1 MSTKTFNTR
10 FQLKYDTWANWSHK
24 DKQFR
29 LLEGEIAIVYVPE
42 STGTDGVLHEPAI
55 LFKVG
60 DGVNTFNNLPFTS
73 ALAGD
78 VPNWA
83 KATYIGEGDNKV
95 KISDDAFVKA
105 LEDIEELKAYFST
118 DGEGGSA
125 FNIAEA
131 LSLING
137 RLSGHDNEISTIN
150 DSLSELSPEIEN
162 IKKDYLK
169 KADKDELIATSND
182 HEERISEI
190 EDNYVTTTIFSEAM
204 GAETARATLE
214 EEKLQNQINLI
225 MNNPDTSNVVNSITE
240 FTEYIQ
246 THGAIAEGF
255 RTDIDKNK
263 ADIADLKDYVDTS
276 LEESEDRANEIIQG
290 VAGSLKP
297 VAFSGQIEDLTQKE
311 EYVIF
316 NCGSATTLVS
326 DPVIAEEN

>member
-10 FQLKYDTWANWSHK
+10 FQLKYDTWANWSNENN
-24 DKQFR
+24 QFR

-42 STGTDGVLHEPAI
+42 STGADGVLHEPAI

-60 DGVNTFNNLPFTS
+60 DGVNTFNKLPFAS

-78 VPNWA
+78 VPTWA
-83 KATYIGEGDNKV
+83 KATHIGEGDTKT

-131 LSLING
+131 LSVING
-137 RLSGHDNEISTIN
+137 RLGGHDDAISTIN
-150 DSLSELSPEIEN
+150 ASLSTLSPEVET
-162 IKKDYLK
+162 IKSDYLK
-169 KADKDELIATSND
+169 KADKEELVAAHND
-182 HEERISEI
+182 HETRITEI
-190 EDNYVTTTIFSEAM
+190 ENNYVTTDVFSEAM
-204 GAETARATLE
+204 GAETARATVAE
-214 EEKLQNQINLI
+214 ENLQNQINLI
-225 MNNPDTSNVVNSITE
+225 MNNPDTSNVVDSITE
-240 FTEYIQ
+240 FTEYIR
-246 THGAIAEGF
+246 THGTIAEGF

-263 ADIADLKDYVDTS
+263 QDIADLKDYVDS
-276 LEESEDRANEIIQG
+276 SAEETEDKVYGIVQEMT
-290 VAGSLKP
+290 GSLKP

-316 NCGSATTLVS
+316 NCGSATTLIS
-326 DPVIAEEN
+326 DPVVTEEN